1 MFGKRTEIGC
11 RGKNVA
17 AIHVQIYMYVH
28 AVPPDILSLVPR
40 IILYM
45 GINTCSLGWG
55 TWRLAFYIR
64 WAFYF
69 YYAYIYIYQFL
80 PKITQICIIK
90 FDTYVIKDAVKI
102 LLELEKSKIST
113 SNRFRYRVFFYFPPV
128 DGVKMPETNA

>member
-1 MFGKRTEIGC
+1 M
-11 RGKNVA
+11 A
-17 AIHVQIYMYVH
+17 A
-28 AVPPDILSLVPR
+28 S
-40 IILYM
+40 ILYTV
-45 GINTCSLGWG
+45 GILLLLC
-55 TWRLAFYIR
+55 I
-64 WAFYF
+64 
-69 YYAYIYIYQFL
+69 YIYIYQFL